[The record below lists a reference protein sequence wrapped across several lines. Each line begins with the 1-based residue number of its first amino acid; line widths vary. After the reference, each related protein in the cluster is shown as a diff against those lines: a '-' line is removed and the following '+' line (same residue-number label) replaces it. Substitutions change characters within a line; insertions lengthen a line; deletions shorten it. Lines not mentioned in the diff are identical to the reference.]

1 MLLILIE
8 FSHKNLRVRL
18 SVSQRKLVSCS
29 VLGVVD
35 GAGSLVDLEGVVEVP
50 DVAAPEA
57 DEARE
62 PQEPG
67 QLGHEHDKAH
77 HGQRLLNQSEDE
89 GDCAEASLLPVG
101 GERSSHAGGQR
112 VAVEEDGEHGFRG
125 GDDVV
130 GVAHLWRF

>member
-35 GAGSLVDLEGVVEVP
+35 GAGSLVDLEGVVEAP
-50 DVAAPEA
+50 DVAAKEA

-62 PQEPG
+62 PQEPHPQGVAQHGEAHAG
-67 QLGHEHDKAH
+67 QP
-77 HGQRLLNQSEDE
+77 LLNKADDE
-89 GDCAEASLLPVG
+89 GNGVETSLLPVG
-101 GERSSHAGGQR
+101 GERSSPTGGER
-112 VAVEEDGEHGFRG
+112 NDVEGDGQHGFRG

-130 GVAHLWRF
+130 GVAHL